1 MVKKSIIV
9 FLILLGIFACGMIQ
23 QASNR
28 TYEMETIYTPTA
40 SYVVVMDTRTS
51 LVRVKEVTQCDNE
64 RFFDEDEARLQ
75 RYEHDKRLKIVR

>member
-9 FLILLGIFACGMIQ
+9 LMILLGIFACGMIQ
-23 QASNR
+23 QASNT
-28 TYEMETIYTPTA
+28 TYEMETIYTPSA

-51 LVRVKEVTQCDNE
+51 MVRVKEVTQCDNE
-64 RFFDEDEARLQ
+64 RFFTEDEARLQ